1 MSPELRRVVAY
12 IAASLAGGVAKGS
25 IYSFTEERHT
35 SISGTLSAAQI
46 TLYDHEREAHI
57 TGSPAGLYH
66 HKLGSHFTV
75 LMKGETFTG
84 YDFGSD
90 SHYDGK
96 VEGDAVALYDGRS
109 WHHYRVG

>member
-12 IAASLAGGVAKGS
+12 IAASLAGGATKGS
-25 IYSFTEERHT
+25 IHSFSEGRHT
-35 SISGTLSAAQI
+35 SISGTLSAARI
-46 TLYDHEREAHI
+46 TLYDRDRDAHV

-66 HKLGSHFTV
+66 HGLGSHFTV
-75 LMKGETFTG
+75 LMTGETFAG

-96 VEGDAVALYDGRS
+96 VEGDAVALYDGRG